1 MHLCKK
7 KVQFMVDFSCLTLA
21 LFFDDSKTAA
31 RRLWG
36 KVDCATSVKAE
47 SRLGMVQ
54 DVNMLRRLLDSK
66 KSTSQ
71 KSKELIPTLAVCL
84 KGVISL
90 SNP

>member
-1 MHLCKK
+1 
-7 KVQFMVDFSCLTLA
+7 MVDFSCLALA

-31 RRLWG
+31 RRLWE
-36 KVDCATSVKAE
+36 VDCVTSVKAE

-54 DVNMLRRLLDSK
+54 DVNRLRRLLDSK

-71 KSKELIPTLAVCL
+71 KSNELIPTLAVCL

-90 SNP
+90 SNPSS